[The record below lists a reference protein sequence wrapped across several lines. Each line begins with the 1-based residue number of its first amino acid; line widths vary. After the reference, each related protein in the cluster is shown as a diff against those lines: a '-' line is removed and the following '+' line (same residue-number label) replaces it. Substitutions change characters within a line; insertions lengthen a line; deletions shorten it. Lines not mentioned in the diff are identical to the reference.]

1 MSYTAETSE
10 LPGLEFDLLEYLIP
24 VFTHWKLILLS
35 AMFASVVTWFVAS
48 DAEKLYEAFATV
60 TVADAQEI
68 GGVSPDERRAP
79 EVITLVEHG
88 FVMGSIRNNQLQTT
102 LARLQSRAFTTYF
115 IQQYSVQQA
124 FHPEKWNVSQ
134 QRWTTGSAP
143 SIGEDRKRFVEMV
156 RSIEHNPDND
166 VIRIA
171 MRWHDPVMARNWAN
185 EYVAAFNQY
194 SRDRALA
201 EVDRRMQFLQS
212 KLQSNEIVE
221 VDKSIYRLM
230 EAQTAIAMLAKS
242 REEYVIE
249 ALDPAILPFS
259 QFNMSAKKKTVIAG
273 MATTLL
279 TCFLIMA
286 RVLQLKICAE
296 LKRFAN
302 RSSNDKRPTF

>member
-1 MSYTAETSE
+1 MSYAAETNE

-24 VFTHWKLILLS
+24 VFTSWKLILLS
-35 AMFASVVTWFVAS
+35 AMFTSVATWFIAA
-48 DAEKLYEAFATV
+48 DAKKLYEAFATV
-60 TVADAQEI
+60 TVLDVQEI
-68 GGVSPDERRAP
+68 GGVAPDERRAP

-115 IQQYSVQQA
+115 IQHYAVQQA
-124 FHPEKWNVSQ
+124 FHPEKWNASEK
-134 QRWTTGSAP
+134 RWIAGSPP

-156 RSIEHNPDND
+156 RSIAHNPDND
-166 VIRIA
+166 IIRVA
-171 MRWHDPVMARNWAN
+171 MRWHDPVIARNWAN
-185 EYVAAFNQY
+185 EYIAAFNQY

-201 EVDRRMQFLQS
+201 EVDRRMLFLQS

-242 REEYVIE
+242 RNEYVIE

-259 QFNMSAKKKTVIAG
+259 QFNMSAKKKAVIAG
-273 MATTLL
+273 IAVALL
-279 TCFLIMA
+279 ACFLIMA

-296 LKRFAN
+296 LERFAN
-302 RSSNDKRPTF
+302 RNSNDMRPTS